1 MADSVHTAAA
11 VRNCLEP
18 RLAGDDTVV
27 VIIISES
34 GGADALNVA
43 SAVLAAVDE
52 GATNSSSG
60 RTPGTPGPARR
71 SAPPPGVSSRVPIF
85 RWSRFHFRREG

>member
-11 VRNCLEP
+11 VRNYLEP

-27 VIIISES
+27 VIIISEGG

-43 SAVLAAVDE
+43 SAVLAAASNELVVGPHAENPETGPTLSTATRRLIE
-52 GATNSSSG
+52 GADL
-60 RTPGTPGPARR
+60 PMVA
-71 SAPPPGVSSRVPIF
+71 VPL
-85 RWSRFHFRREG
+85 SP